1 MGSEILVKYNKR
13 EVGISVYK
21 NLFTLL
27 EIFCRKEGGE
37 EKKSEIGGEGGA
49 FIRDVRVHDH
59 DLWKSMLK
67 TTLKGSKQFHYY
79 LIIFIFDMYYS
90 FFIGNG
96 SFAIVERRVYDST
109 PIVLKKLHYSA

>member
-1 MGSEILVKYNKR
+1 
-13 EVGISVYK
+13 
-21 NLFTLL
+21 
-27 EIFCRKEGGE
+27 
-37 EKKSEIGGEGGA
+37 
-49 FIRDVRVHDH
+49 
-59 DLWKSMLK
+59 MLK

>member
-27 EIFCRKEGGE
+27 KIFCRKEGGE
-37 EKKSEIGGEGGA
+37 GKKSEMGGRLFGTSEYMT
-49 FIRDVRVHDH
+49 IN
-59 DLWKSMLK
+59 LWKRMLK

-79 LIIFIFDMYYS
+79 FIIFIFDMYYL
-90 FFIGNG
+90 FFIGSG
-96 SFAIVERRVYDST
+96 SFTIVERGVYDST